1 MPPSINFKDAHVRY
15 PVISSSGQ
23 VSLLRKVAEV
33 GSMGLIRRKNNSLS
47 HVHAIRGVS
56 MSLSTNV
63 RLGIV
68 GRNGSGKS
76 TLLKTIAGILYPERG
91 LRSVIGSIASVL
103 TVGAGLDPEKSARK
117 NIRLVLA
124 LFNINGA
131 EAKIIEEEIE
141 EFIDI
146 GGFFDLPVRTY
157 SSGMMVRLSFA
168 LATSIPGEILLID
181 EVLGAGDIHFLDRA
195 TQRLK
200 HRAEN
205 AKILVLATHSALD
218 LVRFCNHGIRMH
230 AGRICDS
237 GSPEDVW
244 SRYIEGGE
252 VDPNCGSIDLRLG
265 R

>member
-1 MPPSINFKDAHVRY
+1 MSPSIILKDAHVRY

-33 GSMGLIRRKNNSLS
+33 SSMGFIKQTNSSLT
-47 HVHAIRGVS
+47 HVHAVRGLS
-56 MSLSTNV
+56 MSLMSNV

-91 LRSVIGSIASVL
+91 LRRVKGSIASVL

-117 NIRLVLA
+117 NIQLVLS
-124 LFNINGA
+124 LFNIIGA
-131 EAKIIEEEIE
+131 EAKLIEQEIE
-141 EFIDI
+141 EFIDV

-181 EVLGAGDIHFLDRA
+181 EVLGAGDLHFLERA

-200 HRAEN
+200 ARANN
-205 AKILVLATHSALD
+205 AKILVLATHSSTD
-218 LVRFCNHGIRMH
+218 LSRFCDHAIWMN
-230 AGRICDS
+230 AGRVCDF
-237 GSPEDVW
+237 GKPEDVW
-244 SRYIEGGE
+244 ANYVKGDDADLNHGPI
-252 VDPNCGSIDLRLG
+252 DIKLGS
-265 R
+265 